1 MSFKKIA
8 GFFSP
13 VYRNKYLLTSLIFVV
28 WLMFFD
34 SDAWYNRYTNMRMM
48 KDLKKQKEYYKSQM
62 EKDRKQLKELTKDES
77 LEKFAREKYLMKK
90 ADEDIF
96 YIEEE

>member
-1 MSFKKIA
+1 MEYKKIA
-8 GFFSP
+8 GFFTP
-13 VYRNKYLLTSLIFVV
+13 VIRNKYLLTVLIFVV

-34 SDAWYNRYTNMRMM
+34 SDALYNRYNNFRMLN
-48 KDLKKQKEYYKSQM
+48 DLKKQKEYYKTQM
-62 EKDRKQLKELTKDES
+62 EKDRVQLKELTKDEN

-90 ADEDIF
+90 NGEDIF

>member
-48 KDLKKQKEYYKSQM
+48 KDIKKQKEYYKSQM